1 MDLSLKSNTNQ
12 LGLQQQY
19 TNSNN
24 VPFVSPR
31 NSLRSPDPSLLP
43 VAGKLRKSH
52 EYDMISNGGKP
63 NGVGIARTLHS
74 TDDPV
79 LVGVDKSSPYY
90 KQQRSAV
97 SQRLP
102 PPDILN
108 PRKSLRELNL
118 EKQRQRLIDE

>member
-1 MDLSLKSNTNQ
+1 MLYSN
-12 LGLQQQY
+12 
-19 TNSNN
+19 SN

-31 NSLRSPDPSLLP
+31 NQLRSPDPSQLP
-43 VAGKLRKSH
+43 SAGNMRKSH

-63 NGVGIARTLHS
+63 NGIGIARTLHS

-79 LVGVDKSSPYY
+79 KFSADKSSPYS
-90 KQQRSAV
+90 KQRSAV

-102 PPDILN
+102 APDTLN

-118 EKQRQRLIDE
+118 EKQRQRVVDE